1 MTWLPLKMS
10 RSNQSHLLSGGREGE
25 GGEGGERRK
34 GKRERE
40 VDEFKIQRV

>member
-1 MTWLPLKMS
+1 ME
-10 RSNQSHLLSGGREGE
+10 RGGREGE